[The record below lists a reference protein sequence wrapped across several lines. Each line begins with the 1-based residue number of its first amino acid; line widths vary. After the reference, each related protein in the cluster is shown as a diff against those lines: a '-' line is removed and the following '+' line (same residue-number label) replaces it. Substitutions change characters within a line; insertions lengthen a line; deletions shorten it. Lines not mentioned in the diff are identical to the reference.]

1 MKYYWLYHDKL
12 CSPVALLDVTG
23 AVAVQLLA
31 PTSPT
36 SGLRQRRLLQFA
48 PASTTSIAVV

>member
-23 AVAVQLLA
+23 AVAVQLL
-31 PTSPT
+31 P
-36 SGLRQRRLLQFA
+36 LLLLQGFVKDA
-48 PASTTSIAVV
+48 FFSSHRPPLHL